1 MKIILCFLTFAFCLF
16 TSQAQS
22 FAINTD
28 GSVANASA
36 MLDVKSTN
44 KGLLIPRL
52 TKGQKNTVTSPA
64 TGLLIYQTGPDST
77 GFYFYQNNQWNWIG
91 DAKRNDTLYWGLTGN
106 TNLNPPPGV
115 NNIGINPLT
124 DHFFGTMEA
133 KDLSFVAG
141 SNELLRIHQQF
152 LGGRIGMS
160 NRNPEYSLDIR
171 TTENSP
177 NTSIMGMR
185 IIPNT
190 LFDFNGSDNRDKG
203 LIIGYESLTNREETI
218 LWNFGSNTNS
228 AFRIG
233 LSNFSSF
240 VRPALNITGKGLG
253 IYQKTPGYMLDL
265 HSISNFALQ
274 VPATGKNGMRIT
286 YPGQENNNNEKN
298 GLFMGVDV
306 NAGYSSYIWN
316 YANGIND
323 YSAQSAIY
331 FGLGDDPDI
340 GINKPTMQIRN
351 GMVSVGNIT
360 PNTPFPSVL
369 NIQTQLAANATKNG
383 LSIIQHLSNN
393 ESAYFGTDLS
403 NNLNIQKFG
412 TGDIWMDINNNLA
425 LVIRADGNF
434 KYAPIAGIPIKAEY
448 NVDTFRVSG
457 IIEQSGVTGYVKTN
471 GLLIPT
477 GAGTG
482 KVLTSDLSGNAT
494 WSDAQAYW
502 TLTGNDIYNN
512 NSGNTGIGVSD
523 PFYKLDVGGRIRLR
537 ADAGTAGIWLN
548 NQANTTSPAFIGMRN
563 DNLVGFY
570 GSSAPNNGWGLLMN
584 TTNGRVGIGTDNP
597 SEALHVIGNVLASGT
612 ITPSDIRYKK
622 NIQSI
627 TDAINKVMRLNGV
640 IYNLRVDEFPQ
651 MGFDSKE
658 QIGLIAQEVEK
669 VLPNVVV
676 TGSNGYRGVDY
687 AKLVPLL
694 IEAIK
699 EQQTQIDLL
708 KNKLDKIKYTP

>member
-28 GSVANASA
+28 GSTANASA
-36 MLDVKSTN
+36 MLDVKSIN

-52 TKGQKNTVTSPA
+52 TKGQKNTVASPA

-77 GFYFYQNNQWNWIG
+77 GFYFYQNNQWNWIV

-106 TNLNPPPGV
+106 NNLNPPPGV

-218 LWNFGSNTNS
+218 LWNFGNNNNS

-233 LSNFSSF
+233 LFNFSPL

-253 IYQKTPGYMLDL
+253 IYQKNPGYMLDL

-286 YPGQENNNNEKN
+286 YPGQENNNNERN

-306 NAGYSSYIWN
+306 NSGYSGYIWN

-383 LSIIQHLSNN
+383 LSIIQLLSNN
-393 ESAYFGTDLS
+393 ESAYFGTDPS

-457 IIEQSGVTGYVKTN
+457 IIEQSGATGYVKTN

-494 WSDAQAYW
+494 WADAQAYW
-502 TLTGNDIYNN
+502 TLSGNDIYNN

-523 PFYKLDVGGRIRLR
+523 PFYKLDVGARMRLR
-537 ADAGTAGIWLN
+537 ATPGLSAGSWLNNEANTASPAFFGMRSDTEIGFYGQTGTAGWRFYV
-548 NQANTTSPAFIGMRN
+548 NTTTG
-563 DNLVGFY
+563 D
-570 GSSAPNNGWGLLMN
+570 GWLQG
-584 TTNGRVGIGTDNP
+584 
-597 SEALHVIGNVLASGT
+597 ALTQN
-612 ITPSDIRYKK
+612 SDARLKK
-622 NIQSI
+622 NIRQLQ
-627 TDAINKVMRLNGV
+627 DPLEKINQLNGYS
-640 IYNLRVDEFPQ
+640 YNWKDPKADPSMQ
-651 MGFDSKE
+651 MGLLAQELQKVYPELVKQNDKGILSVNYM
-658 QIGLIAQEVEK
+658 GLIPV
-669 VLPNVVV
+669 
-676 TGSNGYRGVDY
+676 
-687 AKLVPLL
+687 L
-694 IEAIK
+694 IESIK
-699 EQQTQIDLL
+699 DLKKEIELL
-708 KNKLDKIKYTP
+708 KEKK